1 MTARAA
7 EVDEQAEWAASAPG
21 QCRGARWVRCALQ
34 VNPYEYLS
42 RHSKPDGFG
51 DEDAYNAAIVAGCQ
65 ENEVE
70 AIAVTDHFRI
80 GSADGLLE
88 AAKEAGISAFP
99 GIEVVCSDGVHLL
112 ILFEVG
118 TNLNRI
124 DRFIGKCGI
133 ADGEEDSP
141 IAEHD
146 AVSMMRLATEAGA
159 IPIAA
164 HVAGD
169 GGLLRLKGKA
179 RMRAWRSSDLMAV
192 ALPGPIADAPD
203 PERPILQN
211 KNADHKRVQ
220 PPAVINANDV
230 CSPGDLASP
239 SHSCWIKMSEIS
251 LRALRLAFL
260 DHESRVKLASDEP
273 HGEHARLVAV
283 KWEGGFLDGLSIS
296 LSEDLNVLIGG
307 PGSGKSTVIESLR
320 YALEVDPTGSR
331 AEQDHEELIRNVV
344 GTGAT
349 ISILVRHPR
358 PSPTSYVI
366 ERTVPNPAVVRKA
379 DGGAHMEL
387 VPADLLPRPE
397 IFSQHEVSEI
407 AGDPQ
412 LRTALL
418 ERFRQLDGNRAR
430 TLEDLADELTTNRRS
445 ILDIDEEVGRYDER
459 LGALPRIEETLERY
473 RKAGVEDQLSDQSR
487 LVSERQLLTEA
498 ADNLEPIAQLVEE
511 LEAALPPEAIPK
523 PAKEDGRVAADL
535 ARNLNQALATR
546 GKEAQRALKV
556 VAKAIEGAEGEISG
570 LEETWQKREEK
581 VNRKLNKTL
590 AKLKR
595 EEIDGE
601 EFIQLRGQIAEL
613 HPLERKREDCLKRRA
628 KLVTKR
634 EKLLI
639 AREKAIAAELRD
651 LEKAAKRANRSL
663 GGRVQVSVEAEAN
676 RDALRD
682 LVAKAVSGRIK
693 DAVDNIIAKGSV
705 SPRALAKQIR
715 QGEQALTAAYGI
727 TAAQAKK
734 LAEIGEEFLMEI
746 EELQFPTE
754 TTIELNLARNQEP
767 ERWRPLERL
776 SKGQKATAILLL
788 LLLESEGPLIVDQ
801 PEDDLDNV
809 FISEDVVPSVRSEK
823 RVRQFLFA
831 THNANIPVLGDAE
844 LIVGLSA
851 TGEAGDG
858 QAEIK
863 DKSIGSI
870 DIESVR
876 TLVEDRLEG
885 GHDAFELRRQKY
897 GV

>member
-1 MTARAA
+1 MT
-7 EVDEQAEWAASAPG
+7 EVDDQAEWAASAPG

-51 DEDAYNAAIVAGCQ
+51 DEDAYNAAIIASCQKNDVA
-65 ENEVE
+65 
-70 AIAVTDHFRI
+70 AMAVTDHFRI
-80 GSADGLLE
+80 SSAEGLLK
-88 AAKEAGISAFP
+88 AAKAAGISAFP

-141 IAEHD
+141 IADQD

-179 RMRAWRSSDLMAV
+179 RIRAWCSSDLVAV
-192 ALPGPIADAPD
+192 ALPGPISDAPD

-239 SHSCWIKMSEIS
+239 SHSSWIKMSEIS

-260 DHESRVKLASDEP
+260 DYESRVKLASDEP
-273 HGEHARLVAV
+273 RGEHARLVAV

-349 ISILVRHPR
+349 IAVLVRHPR
-358 PSPTSYVI
+358 PSPASYVV

-379 DGGAHMEL
+379 EGGAHMEL

-397 IFSQHEVSEI
+397 IFSQHEISEI

-418 ERFRQLDGNRAR
+418 ERFRQLDGNRVR
-430 TLEDLADELTTNRRS
+430 TLKDLADQLTTNRRS

-473 RKAGVEDQLSDQSR
+473 RQAGVEDQLSDQSR

-498 ADNLEPIAQLVEE
+498 ADSLEPIAGLVEE
-511 LEAALPPEAIPK
+511 LEAVLPPEVIPK

-535 ARNLNQALATR
+535 ARDLNRVLATR
-546 GKEAQRALKV
+546 GKEAQRALTT
-556 VAKAIEGAEGEISG
+556 VAKAIEGAEGEISD
-570 LEETWQKREEK
+570 LEETWQTREGK
-581 VNRKLNKTL
+581 INRKLNRTL

-595 EEIDGE
+595 DEIDGE

-613 HPLERKREDCLKRRA
+613 LPLERKREDRLKRRA
-628 KLVTKR
+628 KLVAKR

-651 LEKAAKRANRSL
+651 LEKAAKRASRSL
-663 GGRVQVSVEAEAN
+663 GGRVQVRVEAEAN
-676 RDALRD
+676 RDCLRD

-715 QGEQALTAAYGI
+715 QGEQALIDAYGI

-734 LAEIGEEFLMEI
+734 LAEIGEEYVMEI

-823 RVRQFLFA
+823 RARQFLFA

-851 TGEAGDG
+851 TGEAGGG
-858 QAEIK
+858 QADIK
-863 DKSIGSI
+863 DASIGSI

-885 GHDAFELRRQKY
+885 GHEAFELRRQKY

>member
-1 MTARAA
+1 MTARTT
-7 EVDEQAEWAASAPG
+7 EVDEQAAWAAAAPE
-21 QCRGARWVRCALQ
+21 QCRGARWVQCALQ
-34 VNPYEYLS
+34 VNPYDYLS

-51 DEDAYNAAIVAGCQ
+51 SEDAYNAAIIASCQ
-65 ENEVE
+65 ENEIE

-80 GSADGLLE
+80 ESAGGLLK
-88 AAKEAGISAFP
+88 ASKDAGISAFP

-118 TNLNRI
+118 TDLNRI

-141 IAEHD
+141 IADHD
-146 AVSMMRLATEAGA
+146 AVGMMRLATEAGA

-164 HVAGD
+164 HVASD

-179 RMRAWRSSDLMAV
+179 RIRAWQSSDLIAV
-192 ALPGPIADAPD
+192 ALPGPIGDAPD

-211 KNADHKRVQ
+211 KNADHKRSQ

-230 CSPGDLASP
+230 CSPEDLTSP

-260 DHESRVKLASDEP
+260 DHKSRVKLASDKP

-283 KWEGGFLDGLSIS
+283 KWEGGFLDGLSVT

-344 GTGAT
+344 GPGAT
-349 ISILVRHPR
+349 ISVLVRHPR

-379 DGGAHMEL
+379 EGGAHLEL

-418 ERFRQLDGNRAR
+418 ERFRQLDGDRVRA
-430 TLEDLADELTTNRRS
+430 LEELADDLTANRRS
-445 ILDIDEEVGRYDER
+445 ILDIDEEIGRYDER

-473 RKAGVEDQLSDQSR
+473 REAGVEDQLSDQSR

-498 ADNLEPIAQLVEE
+498 ADSLEPIAQLVEE
-511 LEAALPPEAIPK
+511 LDEALPPEMITK
-523 PAKEDGRVAADL
+523 PPKEDGRVAADL
-535 ARNLNQALATR
+535 ARDLNRVLATR
-546 GKEAQRALKV
+546 GKEAEKALKAV
-556 VAKAIEGAEGEISG
+556 VKVIEGGEEEVSA
-570 LEETWQKREEK
+570 LEETWKTREGK
-581 VNRKLNKTL
+581 VNRKLNRTL

-595 EEIDGE
+595 DEIDGE

-634 EKLLI
+634 EKLLV
-639 AREKAIAAELRD
+639 ARERAVAAEIRD
-651 LEKAAKRANRSL
+651 LEKAAKRATRSL

-676 RDALRD
+676 RDSLRD

-693 DAVDNIIAKGSV
+693 DAVDNIIATDAV
-705 SPRALAKQIR
+705 SPGALAKQIR
-715 QGEQALTAAYGI
+715 QGEQALIDAYGI
-727 TAAQAKK
+727 TSAQAKK
-734 LAEIGEEFLMEI
+734 LAEIGDEFVMEI

-754 TTIELNLARNQEP
+754 TTIELNLARNEEP

-823 RVRQFLFA
+823 RARQFLFA

-851 TGEAGDG
+851 MGEAGDG

-863 DKSIGSI
+863 DASIGSI

-885 GHDAFELRRQKY
+885 GHEAFELRRQKY

>member
-1 MTARAA
+1 M
-7 EVDEQAEWAASAPG
+7 
-21 QCRGARWVRCALQ
+21 RCALQ
-34 VNPYEYLS
+34 VNPYDYLR
-42 RHSKPDGFG
+42 RHSKPDRFG
-51 DEDAYNAAIVAGCQ
+51 SEDAYNEAIIAGCQ

-70 AIAVTDHFRI
+70 IIAVTDHFRI
-80 GSADGLLE
+80 GSAGGLLK
-88 AAKEAGISAFP
+88 AAEEAGISAFP

-118 TNLNRI
+118 TKLNRI
-124 DRFIGKCGI
+124 ERFIGKCGI
-133 ADGEEDSP
+133 ADGEEASP
-141 IAEHD
+141 IADHD
-146 AVSMMRLATEAGA
+146 AVNMMRLAAEEGA

-179 RMRAWRSSDLMAV
+179 RIRAWCSTDLIAV

-203 PERPILQN
+203 PERPILKN
-211 KNADHKRVQ
+211 KNADHRRPQ
-220 PPAVINANDV
+220 TPAVVNANDV
-230 CSPGDLASP
+230 CSPADLASP

-283 KWEGGFLDGLSIS
+283 RWEGGFLDGLSIS

-320 YALEVDPTGSR
+320 YVLEVDPTGSR
-331 AEQDHEELIRNVV
+331 AEEDHEELIRNVV

-349 ISILVRHPR
+349 ISVLVSHPR
-358 PSPTSYVI
+358 PSLASYVI
-366 ERTVPNPAVVRKA
+366 ERTVPHPAVVRKA
-379 DGGAHMEL
+379 GDGARLEL

-407 AGDPQ
+407 AGDAQ

-418 ERFRQLDGNRAR
+418 ERFRQVDGARVR
-430 TLEDLADELTTNRRS
+430 TLEDLADGLTANRRS
-445 ILDIDEEVGRYDER
+445 ILEVDEEVGRYDER

-487 LVSERQLLTEA
+487 LVSERQLLSEA
-498 ADNLEPIAQLVEE
+498 EENLEPIAQLVEE
-511 LEAALPPEAIPK
+511 LEATLPPDAIPK
-523 PAKEDGRVAADL
+523 PAKEEGRVAVGL
-535 ARNLNQALATR
+535 ARDLNQVLAIR
-546 GKEAQRALKV
+546 GKEAQRALKA
-556 VAKAIEGAEGEISG
+556 VAKAIEGAEGEVAA
-570 LEETWQKREEK
+570 LEETWQSRERE
-581 VNRKLNKTL
+581 VNRKLNRTL
-590 AKLKR
+590 ARLKR

-601 EFIQLRGQIAEL
+601 EFIQLRAQIAEL

-663 GGRVQVSVEAEAN
+663 GGRVRVSVEAEAN
-676 RDALRD
+676 RDSLRA
-682 LVAKAVSGRIK
+682 LVAEAISGRIK
-693 DAVDNIIAKGSV
+693 DAVDNIIATDSV

-715 QGEQALTAAYGI
+715 QGEQALIDAYGI
-727 TAAQAKK
+727 TSAQAKK
-734 LAEIGEEFLMEI
+734 LAEIGEEFVMRI

-754 TTIELNLARNQEP
+754 TTIELNLARNEEA

-823 RVRQFLFA
+823 RARQFLFA

-851 TGEAGDG
+851 MGEAGNG

-863 DKSIGSI
+863 DASIGSI

-885 GHDAFELRRQKY
+885 GHEAFELRRQKY

>member
-1 MTARAA
+1 
-7 EVDEQAEWAASAPG
+7 
-21 QCRGARWVRCALQ
+21 VRCALQ
-34 VNPYEYLS
+34 LNPYAYLS
-42 RHSKPDGFG
+42 RHNKADRFG
-51 DEDAYNAAIVAGCQ
+51 SEGAYNEAIIASCQ
-65 ENEVE
+65 ENDVEV
-70 AIAVTDHFRI
+70 IAVTDHFRI
-80 GSADGLLE
+80 GSAAGLLE
-88 AAKEAGISAFP
+88 AAEEAGISAFP

-112 ILFEVG
+112 VLFEVG
-118 TNLNRI
+118 TKLNRI
-124 DRFIGKCGI
+124 ERFIGRCGI
-133 ADGEEDSP
+133 ADGEETSP
-141 IAEHD
+141 IADHD
-146 AVSMMRLATEAGA
+146 AVNMMRLASEEGA

-164 HVAGD
+164 HVASD

-179 RMRAWRSSDLMAV
+179 RIRAWCSSDLIAV

-203 PERPILQN
+203 PERPILKN
-211 KNADHKRVQ
+211 KNVDHRRLQ

-230 CSPGDLASP
+230 CSPADLASP

-260 DHESRVKLASDEP
+260 DHESRIKLASDEP

-283 KWEGGFLDGLSIS
+283 RWEGGFLDGLSIS

-320 YALEVDPTGSR
+320 YVLEVDPTGSR
-331 AEQDHEELIRNVV
+331 AEEDHEQLIRNVV

-349 ISILVRHPR
+349 ISVVVSHPR
-358 PSPTSYVI
+358 PSLASYVI
-366 ERTVPNPAVVRKA
+366 ERTVPHPAVVRKA
-379 DGGAHMEL
+379 GDGTRLEL

-407 AGDPQ
+407 AGDAQ

-418 ERFRQLDGNRAR
+418 ERFRQVDGVRVR
-430 TLEDLADELTTNRRS
+430 TLEDLADDLTANRRS
-445 ILDIDEEVGRYDER
+445 ILEIDEEVGRYDER

-487 LVSERQLLTEA
+487 LVSERQLLSEA
-498 ADNLEPIAQLVEE
+498 EENLEPIAQLIEE
-511 LEAALPPEAIPK
+511 LGAALPPEAIPK
-523 PAKEDGRVAADL
+523 PAKEDGKVAADL
-535 ARNLNQALATR
+535 ARDLNQVLAIR
-546 GKEAQRALKV
+546 GKESQQALEAL
-556 VAKAIEGAEGEISG
+556 AKAIEGAEGEVSA
-570 LEETWQKREEK
+570 LEETWQSRERE
-581 VNRKLNKTL
+581 VNLKLNRTL

-613 HPLERKREDCLKRRA
+613 HPLGRRREDCLKRRA

-634 EKLLI
+634 DKFLI

-663 GGRVQVSVEAEAN
+663 GGRVRVSVEAEAN
-676 RDALRD
+676 RDSLRD
-682 LVAKAVSGRIK
+682 LVAEAISGRIK
-693 DAVDNIIAKGSV
+693 DAVDNIIATDSV
-705 SPRALAKQIR
+705 SPRGLAKQIR
-715 QGEQALTAAYGI
+715 QGEQALIDAYGI
-727 TAAQAKK
+727 TSAQAKK
-734 LAEIGEEFLMEI
+734 LAEIAEEFVMGI

-754 TTIELNLARNQEP
+754 TTIELNLARNKEA
-767 ERWRPLERL
+767 ECWRPLERL

-823 RVRQFLFA
+823 RARQFLFA

-851 TGEAGDG
+851 MGEAGDG

-863 DKSIGSI
+863 DASIGSI
-870 DIESVR
+870 DMESVR

-885 GHDAFELRRQKY
+885 GHEAFELRRQKY